1 MKFRQTLLLLCLLT
15 CGVAMAQTSGS
26 FRVKGVVL
34 DSLTQEGEPYAT
46 VKIAKKNK
54 PEKAVKA
61 VLTDIN
67 GAFSA
72 TVNGQ
77 GDFLLTISSMGRE
90 PLVRE
95 FASGKEVDLGTLYI
109 TDAANELAEVVVTAQ
124 KPLVKADMPTTPTRR
139 PTPCW
144 RCSAR
149 CRWSLWTARTTSR

>member
-1 MKFRQTLLLLCLLT
+1 MKFRQALLWLCLLV
-15 CGVAMAQTSGS
+15 CGAAMAQTGGS

-34 DSLTQEGEPYAT
+34 DSLTLEGEPYAT
-46 VKIAKKNK
+46 VKIAKKNN

-77 GDFLLTISSMGRE
+77 GDFLLTVSSMGRN

-95 FASGKEVDLGTLYI
+95 FSANAKEVDLGTLHI
-109 TDAANELAEVVVTAQ
+109 ADATNELAEVVVTAQ
-124 KPLVKADMPTTPTRR
+124 KPLVKADIDKIEYNVADDP
-139 PTPCW
+139 
-144 RCSAR
+144 
-149 CRWSLWTARTTSR
+149 SR